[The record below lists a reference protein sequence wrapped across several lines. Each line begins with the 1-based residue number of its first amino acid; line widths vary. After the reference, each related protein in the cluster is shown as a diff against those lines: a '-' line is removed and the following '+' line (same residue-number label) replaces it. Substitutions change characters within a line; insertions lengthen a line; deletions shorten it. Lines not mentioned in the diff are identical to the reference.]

1 MIKHYFIKAF
11 FRNPYNY
18 LLLLPVVV
26 SLYGCPFSSPYKLD
40 SEPSLYAD
48 ESLVGK
54 WATLIETRNGNQ
66 QPIKLI
72 IGKINDNEYAIDFTG
87 NLRDLTAYTAIK
99 DDTIKGKAFLS
110 TVADRQFLNIEIN
123 GQTYISQVIY
133 NNNTLSLLPLAE
145 RFTTKYIKSGNELRT
160 AVEIHFRNR
169 SKPLYDE
176 SFCLWK
182 MVRVN

>member
-11 FRNPYNY
+11 SRNSYTC
-18 LLLLPVVV
+18 LLLLPVVFF
-26 SLYGCPFSSPYKLD
+26 LYGCPYSSPYKLD

-54 WATLIETRNGNQ
+54 WATMVETKKGNQ
-66 QPIKLI
+66 QPIKMI
-72 IGKINDNEYAIDFTG
+72 IDKLNENEYAIDFTG
-87 NLRDLTAYTAIK
+87 NLRDLSYYTAVK
-99 DDTIKGKAFLS
+99 DDTLRGKAFMS

-133 NNNTLSLLPLAE
+133 ENNTLSLLPLAE
-145 RFTTKYIKSGNELRT
+145 RFTAKYIKSGNELRT
-160 AVEIHFRNR
+160 AVEIHFKNR

-176 SFCLWK
+176 PFCLWK